1 MEENPMFDLELSQED
16 RNLAD
21 SATKFIMKGGPVVNA
36 DNNGGLDTEPIFMM
50 YAKEAQARFNFIT
63 QKHVKF

>member
-1 MEENPMFDLELSQED
+1 MFDLELSQED
-16 RNLAD
+16 KNLAD

-36 DNNGGLDTEPIFMM
+36 DDNGTSLDTEPIFMM

>member
-1 MEENPMFDLELSQED
+1 MEENPMFDLELSPED
-16 RNLAD
+16 KNLAD

-36 DNNGGLDTEPIFMM
+36 DNNGSVDTEPIFMM
-50 YAKEAQARFNFIT
+50 YAKEAQARFNSIT

>member
-1 MEENPMFDLELSQED
+1 MFDLELSQED
-16 RNLAD
+16 KNLAD

-36 DNNGGLDTEPIFMM
+36 DNTGGLDTEPIFMM
-50 YAKEAQARFNFIT
+50 YAKEAQARFNFVT